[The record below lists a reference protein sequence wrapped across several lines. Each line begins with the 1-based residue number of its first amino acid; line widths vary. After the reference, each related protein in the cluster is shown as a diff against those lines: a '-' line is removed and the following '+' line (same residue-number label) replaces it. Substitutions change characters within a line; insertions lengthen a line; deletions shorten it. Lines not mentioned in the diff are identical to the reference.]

1 MFYFKKRDY
10 KIVGNFPV
18 NEKKYENKAL
28 NSLFFG
34 INRDYLN
41 PDSTILSAMGKE
53 IIIEKF
59 LNNMLLVS
67 RTNYEIIVA
76 VCGIALHYMPKNRH
90 TAYLYHRFGLKVR
103 FFGNTSSKTT
113 GENYNF
119 HFVLHLSFFI
129 FWKNCKHSHPNYII
143 P

>member
-1 MFYFKKRDY
+1 MIYLIMQLKEANIYDYGGVSPLFYCESSMFYFKKRDY

-59 LNNMLLVS
+59 NDSSEILKEIAKKANRYGAYNYS
-67 RTNYEIIVA
+67 RTREQNEQDREEEKIIF
-76 VCGIALHYMPKNRH
+76 LHPCFLN
-90 TAYLYHRFGLKVR
+90 
-103 FFGNTSSKTT
+103 
-113 GENYNF
+113 
-119 HFVLHLSFFI
+119 
-129 FWKNCKHSHPNYII
+129 
-143 P
+143 